1 MNEELLKYYNRELAF
16 IRHMGAE
23 FAEQYPKLAGR
34 LRLSDE
40 HVEDPHV
47 SRLIEAFS
55 LLTAQIRQKLD
66 DSFPELTEALLGQ
79 LFPDYQ
85 APIPSMTVIKVETEN
100 VSTTGVLL
108 GRGSQVDTQVEGM
121 KTCHFKTCY
130 DTQLW
135 PIDVSDA
142 QFENAPFNA
151 PKPIW
156 NTHAKSSLK
165 LTITGEFQEVPM
177 TTLGIERLRFFLNG
191 QAHQTYHLYQMLF
204 EHCIGIAISPKGN
217 HKQAKYIEKRHIQAV
232 GFDQQQ
238 QVVPYSQRTSA
249 GYRLLV
255 ENFTFAEKFLFFDVT
270 DLADCWQHID
280 SEFEL
285 HFYFKASAEDL
296 EKQVNAGH
304 FLLGCTPVV
313 NLFEQELEPISVD
326 SAQYE
331 YKLQARYLDAEV
343 SEIISISD
351 VSAFDPADNK
361 LKVSPFYGESHPA
374 YLGQDRLFWHV
385 RREAASWAGGYAEQG
400 TELFLSLVDK
410 EFKGFDSNSDNET
423 WVLSA
428 KALCS
433 NRNLAAH
440 LPFGTNEPK
449 MFIAERADIIKK
461 VKCLHAPTL
470 PVRPA
475 LSDASRWQLVSHL
488 TLDSFSGPDATKQ
501 LKETLK
507 LYDFKASPEN
517 KALIESIVKVD
528 VSAATARVAQAG
540 RVSFCAGSDIE
551 ITFTKDHY
559 AGAGVFFFCT
569 VLDHFFAQFS
579 VINSFTRLSLRFS
592 AQDQQYY
599 TWPARAG
606 IRPLL

>member
-1 MNEELLKYYNRELAF
+1 MNQELLKYYNRELAF

-23 FAEQYPKLAGR
+23 FAQQYPKLAGR

-47 SRLIEAFS
+47 SRLIEAFA

-79 LFPDYQ
+79 LYPDYQ
-85 APIPSMTVIKVETEN
+85 APIPSMSVIKIETEN
-100 VSTTGVLL
+100 VSTTGVVLP
-108 GRGSQVDTQVEGM
+108 RGSQVDTQVEGM
-121 KTCHFKTCY
+121 KTCHFQTCY
-130 DTQLW
+130 DTKLW
-135 PIDVSDA
+135 PLDVIDA

-156 NTHAKSSLK
+156 NEHAKST
-165 LTITGEFQEVPM
+165 LTISLAGEFTEVSM
-177 TTLGIERLRFFLNG
+177 ATLAIKELRFFLNG
-191 QAHQTYHLYQMLF
+191 QAHQTFHLYQMLF
-204 EHCIGIAISPKGN
+204 EHCIGMAISPKGQYN
-217 HKQAKYIEKRHIQAV
+217 QAKYIERRHIQAV
-232 GFDQQQ
+232 GFAEQQ
-238 QVVPYSQRTSA
+238 QVVPYSQRTSS
-249 GYRLLV
+249 GFRLLV
-255 ENFTFAEKFLFFDVT
+255 ENFLFAEKFLFFDLV
-270 DLADCWQHID
+270 DLQDCWQHLQ

-285 HFYFKASAEDL
+285 HFYFNTTAEDL
-296 EKQVNAGH
+296 EKQVNANH
-304 FLLGCTPVV
+304 FMLGCTPII

-343 SEIISISD
+343 SEIIAINE
-351 VSAFDPADNK
+351 VAAFDPADNRI
-361 LKVSPFYGESHPA
+361 KVSPFYGEAHPA

-400 TELFLSLVDK
+400 TELYLSLVDK
-410 EFKGFDSNSDNET
+410 DFKGFDINADDES

-440 LPFGTNEPK
+440 LPFGTDEPK

-488 TLDSFSGPDATKQ
+488 TLDSFSGAHA
-501 LKETLK
+501 LKHLTETLK

-517 KALIESIVKVD
+517 KALIDSIIAVD
-528 VSAATARVAQAG
+528 MAPATARVTHAG
-540 RVSFCAGSDIE
+540 KVGFCSGTDIE
-551 ITFTKDHY
+551 LTFSKDHY
-559 AGAGVFFFCT
+559 AGSGVFFFCS
-569 VLDHFFAQFS
+569 VLDHFFAQFA
-579 VINSFTRLSLRFS
+579 VVNSFTRLSLRFS
-592 AQDQQYY
+592 GQERRYY

-606 IRPLL
+606 SRPLL